1 MSHLE
6 FVQVHSIVHSG
17 GTHRSAIC
25 LVKLLG
31 IGIQV
36 DLDSNGV
43 AVAVRTRNRSIF
55 LVQQC
60 YVAINTIQALAVVD
74 GPAAI
79 HTVNDL

>member
-17 GTHRSAIC
+17 GIHRSAIC

-31 IGIQV
+31 INLHV
-36 DLDSNGV
+36 DFYSNGMEV
-43 AVAVRTRNRSIF
+43 TARTGNRSIF